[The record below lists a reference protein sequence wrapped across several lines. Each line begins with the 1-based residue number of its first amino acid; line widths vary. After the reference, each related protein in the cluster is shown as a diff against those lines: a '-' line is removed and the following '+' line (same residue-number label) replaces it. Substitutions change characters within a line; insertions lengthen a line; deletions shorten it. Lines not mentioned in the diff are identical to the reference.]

1 MLTRYNSDCAEAES
15 LYGVNDQLEA
25 EREKYGGQASY
36 GGEDGRLPGYGDR
49 GGEDGRLPGYGGGG
63 RGQQEDA
70 RLPGY
75 RPRPAAPSKYG
86 RDAKA
91 LELQDSVF
99 LTTPPPPS
107 LVTSPPLLSSLSL
120 SPPLLPPSPPPI
132 TRRGRGRPIGE
143 QEQNSKDKRE
153 LFSRRRTKKYSWAFK

>member
-1 MLTRYNSDCAEAES
+1 MLIRYNSDCAEAES

-36 GGEDGRLPGYGDR
+36 GGQDGG
-49 GGEDGRLPGYGGGG
+49 LPGYGG
-63 RGQQEDA
+63 RGQEDA

-99 LTTPPPPS
+99 LTTPPP
-107 LVTSPPLLSSLSL
+107 LVTPPPPLSSLSL
-120 SPPLLPPSPPPI
+120 SPPLPSPSPPPI
-132 TRRGRGRPIGE
+132 SRRGRGRPIGE
-143 QEQNSKDKRE
+143 PEQSSKDKRE
-153 LFSRRRTKKYSWAFK
+153 LFSRRRIKKYSWAFK

>member
-1 MLTRYNSDCAEAES
+1 MTRYNSDCAEAES

-25 EREKYGGQASY
+25 EREKYGGQARY
-36 GGEDGRLPGYGDR
+36 R
-49 GGEDGRLPGYGGGG
+49 GEDGRLPGYGGGG

-99 LTTPPPPS
+99 LTTPPP
-107 LVTSPPLLSSLSL
+107 LVTPPPLLSSLSL

>member
-49 GGEDGRLPGYGGGG
+49 GQQEDGILPGYGGQGG
-63 RGQQEDA
+63 QEDA

-99 LTTPPPPS
+99 LTTPPP
-107 LVTSPPLLSSLSL
+107 LVTPPPLLSSLSL

>member
-1 MLTRYNSDCAEAES
+1 MLFRYNSDCAEAES

-25 EREKYGGQASY
+25 EREKYGGQARY
-36 GGEDGRLPGYGDR
+36 R
-49 GGEDGRLPGYGGGG
+49 GEDGRLPGYGGQGG
-63 RGQQEDA
+63 QEDA

-99 LTTPPPPS
+99 LTTPPPP
-107 LVTSPPLLSSLSL
+107 PLLSSLSL
-120 SPPLLPPSPPPI
+120 SPPLPSPSPPPI
-132 TRRGRGRPIGE
+132 SRRGRGRPIGE

>member
-1 MLTRYNSDCAEAES
+1 MLFRYNSDCAEAES

-25 EREKYGGQASY
+25 ERDKYGGQASY
-36 GGEDGRLPGYGDR
+36 GGEDGRLPGY
-49 GGEDGRLPGYGGGG
+49 GG

-99 LTTPPPPS
+99 LTTPPPPP
-107 LVTSPPLLSSLSL
+107 LVTPPQRQR
-120 SPPLLPPSPPPI
+120 PPH
-132 TRRGRGRPIGE
+132 
-143 QEQNSKDKRE
+143 
-153 LFSRRRTKKYSWAFK
+153 RRTRTEQ

>member
-1 MLTRYNSDCAEAES
+1 MLFRYNSDCDEAES

-36 GGEDGRLPGYGDR
+36 GGEDGRLPGYG
-49 GGEDGRLPGYGGGG
+49 GGG
-63 RGQQEDA
+63 RGGQEDA

-99 LTTPPPPS
+99 LTTPPP
-107 LVTSPPLLSSLSL
+107 LVTPAPLLSSLSL
-120 SPPLLPPSPPPI
+120 SPPLPSPSPPPI
-132 TRRGRGRPIGE
+132 SRRGRGRPIGE